1 MPVQYLNIYL
11 IGFLGS
17 VVAVIVGIGFSYSG
31 MSELGFSVYRGME
44 MTTYYLDKNRYDL
57 YMNAMVYC
65 ITFGA
70 ALMLILAV
78 ILIPS
83 AQQVQKRMSATPY
96 GTPAIGTPPSGI
108 EAPPMEME
116 IPSYEEPQMTPELED
131 YSEDEGL
138 GMAGLSDG
146 DDSDVVSGN
155 GRITDESHESFIR
168 DHTES
173 AVKFLIRKDLDD
185 SELKPEDEQVH
196 EEWQKRGLS
205 RGKLRKHVMKMM
217 DWDNI
222 PEVAVDEILSQIR
235 EKISS

>member
-1 MPVQYLNIYL
+1 
-11 IGFLGS
+11 
-17 VVAVIVGIGFSYSG
+17 
-31 MSELGFSVYRGME
+31 
-44 MTTYYLDKNRYDL
+44 
-57 YMNAMVYC
+57 
-65 ITFGA
+65 
-70 ALMLILAV
+70 MLILAV

-116 IPSYEEPQMTPELED
+116 IPSYEEPEMTPELED

-138 GMAGLSDG
+138 GMAGLADEN
-146 DDSDVVSGN
+146 DSDVVSGN

-173 AVKFLIRKDLDD
+173 AVKFLMRKDLDD

-217 DWDNI
+217 NWDTI